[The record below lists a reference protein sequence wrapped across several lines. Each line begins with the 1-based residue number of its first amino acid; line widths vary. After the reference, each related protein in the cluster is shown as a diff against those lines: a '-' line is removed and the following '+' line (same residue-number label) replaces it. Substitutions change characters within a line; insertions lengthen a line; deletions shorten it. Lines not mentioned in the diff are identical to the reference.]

1 MEETEK
7 WRALAVPEKT
17 EGELVVIW
25 ERDGREMMEFV
36 FWRGAGGSY
45 GDIVFWVG
53 TCVLD

>member
-1 MEETEK
+1 VEDTES

-25 ERDGREMMEFV
+25 ESDGRETMEFV

-45 GDIVFWVG
+45 EEIVFCAG
-53 TCVLD
+53 ACVLD

>member
-1 MEETEK
+1 ME
-7 WRALAVPEKT
+7 VPEKK

-36 FWRGAGGSY
+36 FWRRAGGSY